1 MKTKITFS
9 QLYDFP
15 GFRAKARFKS
25 GIKGDHK
32 ARVVELE
39 RHQKKRFVPY
49 AEQHPEVFMTIGY
62 IGSVTYLQEECE
74 STLNSSIGEFTV
86 QCAVQ

>member
-32 ARVVELE
+32 ARVVELT
-39 RHQKKRFVPY
+39 RHQKKRFVQY
-49 AEQHPEVFMTIGY
+49 AEQHHEVFMTTEY
-62 IGSVTYLQEECE
+62 IGFVTCLQEGCE

-86 QCAVQ
+86 RGAIQ